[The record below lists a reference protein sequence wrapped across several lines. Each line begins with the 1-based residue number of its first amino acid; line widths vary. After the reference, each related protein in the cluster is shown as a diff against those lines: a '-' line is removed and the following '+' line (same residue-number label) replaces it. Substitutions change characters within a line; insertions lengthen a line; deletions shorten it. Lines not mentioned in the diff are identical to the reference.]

1 MRITCDYCLTEYQ
14 VQPPPSQSEDSA
26 SRFSFRCS
34 NCGRVFSAE
43 HPETAEVSESPSESP
58 SEAPAAAA
66 PEKEALKDIL
76 VRQGEETY
84 SASDMAAIQR
94 WIVERRL
101 NREGLISMDGLSWK
115 AIGEHA
121 ELVPFLNLVEKVQS
135 LEHPVQKTEEPTP
148 PAAPAHAFQT
158 EFVEVGELESA
169 VLLEPENTQDE
180 LDADPF
186 PTEEVPLPPTP
197 ISTNLKDFLPDFE
210 APNTE
215 EVPFDFPLRDDQT
228 LETPKIELA
237 PEPGLPSLSHAQDM
251 VDAPGP
257 TFADDPP
264 DFPTEE
270 ELLVLEEEPEND
282 PDPFGK
288 EFFASVDSDWDD
300 GIEDEDL
307 AWVSN
312 KKKTRR
318 IVLGLLLLTLATLT
332 GKLIMDRIARST
344 ATTST
349 AIASS
354 QDAPNES
361 SKSEEKPAPE
371 SEAVKPEKVKP
382 EAAKPE
388 AAKPEKVKTVAKR
401 PSVKKPAP
409 QPAAQ
414 DPGAQARRAKAA
426 KEAAAKR
433 GPQPKTAADFV
444 DRGRQAI
451 QQGDYNA
458 ARIHYL
464 EAVFMEPSNAAA
476 NQGLAFAA
484 LQQGDQSFAV
494 IHFCK
499 ALRLSPPTSSLAKET
514 HKTLAKLNEKCP

>member
-1 MRITCDYCLTEYQ
+1 
-14 VQPPPSQSEDSA
+14 
-26 SRFSFRCS
+26 
-34 NCGRVFSAE
+34 
-43 HPETAEVSESPSESP
+43 
-58 SEAPAAAA
+58 
-66 PEKEALKDIL
+66 
-76 VRQGEETY
+76 
-84 SASDMAAIQR
+84 
-94 WIVERRL
+94 
-101 NREGLISMDGLSWK
+101 
-115 AIGEHA
+115 
-121 ELVPFLNLVEKVQS
+121 
-135 LEHPVQKTEEPTP
+135 
-148 PAAPAHAFQT
+148 
-158 EFVEVGELESA
+158 
-169 VLLEPENTQDE
+169 
-180 LDADPF
+180 
-186 PTEEVPLPPTP
+186 
-197 ISTNLKDFLPDFE
+197 
-210 APNTE
+210 
-215 EVPFDFPLRDDQT
+215 
-228 LETPKIELA
+228 
-237 PEPGLPSLSHAQDM
+237 
-251 VDAPGP
+251 
-257 TFADDPP
+257 
-264 DFPTEE
+264 
-270 ELLVLEEEPEND
+270 
-282 PDPFGK
+282 
-288 EFFASVDSDWDD
+288 VDSDWDD

-332 GKLIMDRIARST
+332 GKLIMDRIARSP

-349 AIASS
+349 AIAAS
-354 QDAPNES
+354 QDDPQTVVQVDRPPNES
-361 SKSEEKPAPE
+361 RKSEERPAPE
-371 SEAVKPEKVKP
+371 AEAVKP

-388 AAKPEKVKTVAKR
+388 AAKPEKVKTATKR

-484 LQQGDQSFAV
+484 LEQGDQSFAV

-514 HKTLAKLNEKCP
+514 HKTLANLNEKCP